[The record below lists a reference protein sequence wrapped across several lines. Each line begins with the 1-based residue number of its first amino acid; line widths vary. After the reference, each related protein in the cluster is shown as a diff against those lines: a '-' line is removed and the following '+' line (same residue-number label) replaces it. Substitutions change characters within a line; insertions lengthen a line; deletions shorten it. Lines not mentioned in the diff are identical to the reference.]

1 VHAGTP
7 STFANQHE
15 IIELANLAAE
25 YGGCFQFNG
34 FGNLLKPESGFPAL
48 VEKIRARMIGNEFRL
63 RPGEK
68 DDGPRAIAYMEEAKT
83 KGKDIYGVVIPYQHI
98 RRFGIED
105 CFFFEGLPT
114 WETIRKAPEGMR
126 RQLEDQNVRRKLE
139 EERIEGAGQ
148 PAFPEWLGWGRVVF
162 ERMEKTSLKSVEGKN
177 AEEIARVTGKSPGD
191 AFFDTWLQDDLRSRC
206 IYLGS
211 ANGHEEILAEMI
223 KSRRGLIGTDV
234 GAHLDRFFWHGAPA
248 RVLGYWCREKKLF
261 TLEEAV
267 WKLTGFPASKL
278 KLNRGLLKVGWPA
291 DITVFDP
298 DTFEDLVSEELPE
311 KVDAQEVRR
320 HPPGMQAVV
329 VNGKTVVEGGECMD
343 IFPGKVTRQELC
355 IPIG

>member
-1 VHAGTP
+1 ML
-7 STFANQHE
+7 SFA
-15 IIELANLAAE
+15 
-25 YGGCFQFNG
+25 
-34 FGNLLKPESGFPAL
+34 
-48 VEKIRARMIGNEFRL
+48 L
-63 RPGEK
+63 RVK
-68 DDGPRAIAYMEEAKT
+68 AIPRI
-83 KGKDIYGVVIPYQHI
+83 
-98 RRFGIED
+98 
-105 CFFFEGLPT
+105 
-114 WETIRKAPEGMR
+114 
-126 RQLEDQNVRRKLE
+126 
-139 EERIEGAGQ
+139 
-148 PAFPEWLGWGRVVF
+148 
-162 ERMEKTSLKSVEGKN
+162 KTS
-177 AEEIARVTGKSPGD
+177 
-191 AFFDTWLQDDLRSRC
+191 
-206 IYLGS
+206 
-211 ANGHEEILAEMI
+211 HEEILAEMI
-223 KSRRGLIGTDV
+223 KSQRGLIGTDV